1 MWPRDDESRHKYVGL
16 SGFVSYMNRRD
27 TEAAVKELDGSFWDG
42 NKLKVCLLISKSSK
56 LFYVNVKLD
65 RLGKTG

>member
-27 TEAAVKELDGSFWDG
+27 TEVAVKELDGSFWDD
-42 NKLKVCLLISKSSK
+42 NKLKVCL
-56 LFYVNVKLD
+56 FFF
-65 RLGKTG
+65 